1 MPRAKVNTRSDTI
14 TPHLPAGTT
23 VPDQAYGN
31 RTAQAQSM
39 KILDPMPRTP
49 SPVQPGSP
57 TGGQAPAPAVPGLSD
72 FLNQS
77 GVKPG
82 DLPFKETPAQR
93 RPITHGLP
101 VGPGPGLEALGPQG
115 QAIQNMNNE
124 SGSLAQLLN
133 HLASQ
138 PNASSIVKAL
148 AGKATTA
155 F

>member
-1 MPRAKVNTRSDTI
+1 
-14 TPHLPAGTT
+14 
-23 VPDQAYGN
+23 
-31 RTAQAQSM
+31 M
-39 KILDPMPRTP
+39 KILDPMP
-49 SPVQPGSP
+49 SPAG
-57 TGGQAPAPAVPGLSD
+57 GGQAPKAAPAAPGGPPATPGLSD

-93 RPITHGLP
+93 RPMTHGLP
-101 VGPGPGLEALGPQG
+101 TGPGPGLEALGPQG

>member
-14 TPHLPAGTT
+14 TPKLPAGTT
-23 VPDQAYGN
+23 APGQAYGN

-39 KILDPMPRTP
+39 KILDPMPAP
-49 SPVQPGSP
+49 AAAPAPGP
-57 TGGQAPAPAVPGLSD
+57 TAAAPAPAVPGLSD